1 MSNLSTDYDV
11 RLATLK
17 KLGGD
22 MSKKYATIYDVDL
35 AILDKIGQGGGGG
48 GSLTPEQEE
57 ILEKLSNTS
66 TGAYYTTEI
75 GTNGGYIS
83 VYGYDNNTKNYSQIG
98 DDFYMYSE
106 GNICKYNPLTFFLPC
121 CHMRQELIVE
131 ERVKISFS

>member
-35 AILDKIGQGGGGG
+35 AILEKTGQGGGGGEG

-57 ILEKLSNTS
+57 AIEKLVNANE
-66 TGAYYTTEI
+66 G
-75 GTNGGYIS
+75 
-83 VYGYDNNTKNYSQIG
+83 VLVTKKIRQLDYNESIYQMFM
-98 DDFYMYSE
+98 DQ
-106 GNICKYNPLTFFLPC
+106 NILQMSIL
-121 CHMRQELIVE
+121 HL
-131 ERVKISFS
+131 VKHIL